1 MASTF
6 LYLMPNNEISRVSV
20 TRKFSNSAFS
30 RVQKLNENKSLL
42 EIKMKWLVPDT
53 GSQDI
58 GAGCYILNCDFR
70 IEIQCTVDIIVTI
83 G

>member
-1 MASTF
+1 MT
-6 LYLMPNNEISRVSV
+6 
-20 TRKFSNSAFS
+20 
-30 RVQKLNENKSLL
+30 
-42 EIKMKWLVPDT
+42 WLVPDT

-58 GAGCYILNCDFR
+58 GAGWTLNCDFR

>member
-1 MASTF
+1 
-6 LYLMPNNEISRVSV
+6 MPNNEISRVSV
-20 TRKFSNSAFS
+20 TRKFSNRAFRS
-30 RVQKLNENKSLL
+30 SPKTECDQIFL

-53 GSQDI
+53 GSEDI
-58 GAGCYILNCDFR
+58 GAGCFTLNCDFR